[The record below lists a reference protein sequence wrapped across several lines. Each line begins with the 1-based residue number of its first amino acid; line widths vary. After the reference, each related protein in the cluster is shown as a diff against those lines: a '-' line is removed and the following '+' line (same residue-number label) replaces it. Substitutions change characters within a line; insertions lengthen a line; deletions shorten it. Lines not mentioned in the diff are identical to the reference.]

1 MDLLLSLLCLE
12 NPPIPCLFRP
22 HVPQSPTPS
31 GPSVLSPQPLAV
43 VIPLRPSAQQPPF
56 PSDSILKLT
65 LPITQLSP
73 VAPPDGAL
81 SSAAPGSIPDTQ
93 RSPGCRCPLNSPLLP
108 LSSCSPPWSESGSP
122 DPPPSR
128 CPSRRSP
135 GPSESRRSEAPRAA
149 EAEPG
154 EAS

>member
-1 MDLLLSLLCLE
+1 M
-12 NPPIPCLFRP
+12 
-22 HVPQSPTPS
+22 PQSPTPFCS
-31 GPSVLSPQPLAV
+31 SVYLSPQPLAV
-43 VIPLRPSAQQPPF
+43 VIPLRPSAHQPPF

-65 LPITQLSP
+65 LPITQPSP
-73 VAPPDGAL
+73 VAPPDGSL
-81 SSAAPGSIPDTQ
+81 FSAAPGSIIPDTQ
-93 RSPGCRCPLNSPLLP
+93 LSPGCRCPLNSPLLR

-128 CPSRRSP
+128 RPSRRSP
-135 GPSESRRSEAPRAA
+135 GPSEPCRSEAPRAA